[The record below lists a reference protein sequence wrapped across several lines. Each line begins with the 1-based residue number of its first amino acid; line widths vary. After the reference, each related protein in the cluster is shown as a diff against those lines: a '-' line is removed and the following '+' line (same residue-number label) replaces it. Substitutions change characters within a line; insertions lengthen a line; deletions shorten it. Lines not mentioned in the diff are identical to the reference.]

1 MLFLNNSLD
10 QAESL
15 LGMAWQVDLISERS
29 IVPLFMNFEHTFPG
43 ACFSSLSNQDQFA
56 NFSN

>member
-1 MLFLNNSLD
+1 
-10 QAESL
+10 

-29 IVPLFMNFEHTFPG
+29 IVPLFMNFEHTFPV